1 MINKIILVGR
11 ITKDP
16 ELRRTSGDIPVV
28 NFSLAVNRTY
38 TDASGERKAD
48 FINCVVWRRQAEN
61 MERFVKKGMLLG
73 IEGRLQQNQYETE
86 QGTRSTYEVL
96 CDSVQFLES
105 KNASSS
111 APSYDSQPTQE
122 KSDEYYEASKS
133 LAAEED
139 LPF

>member
-16 ELRRTSGDIPVV
+16 ELRKTSGDIAVV

-48 FINCVVWRRQAEN
+48 FINCVVWRKQAEN

-111 APSYDSQPTQE
+111 SYDDKPTQD
-122 KSDEYYEASKS
+122 KSDEYYEASKA

>member
-105 KNASSS
+105 KNTSSS
-111 APSYDSQPTQE
+111 APTYDSQPTQE

>member
-28 NFSLAVNRTY
+28 NFSIAVNRNY
-38 TDASGERKAD
+38 TDANGERKAD

-73 IEGRLQQNQYETE
+73 IEGRLQQNQYETD
-86 QGTRSTYEVL
+86 QGTRTTYEVL

-111 APSYDSQPTQE
+111 SSYDSEPAQD
-122 KSDEYYEASKS
+122 KSDEYYEASKT

>member
-28 NFSLAVNRTY
+28 NFSIAVNRNY

-111 APSYDSQPTQE
+111 SSYDSEPTQD
-122 KSDEYYEASKS
+122 KSDEYYEASKT

>member
-16 ELRRTSGDIPVV
+16 ELRRTSSDIPVV
-28 NFSLAVNRTY
+28 NFSIAVNRTY
-38 TDASGERKAD
+38 TDANGERKAD

-61 MERFVKKGMLLG
+61 VERFVKKGMLLG

-86 QGTRSTYEVL
+86 QGTRTTYEVL

-105 KNASSS
+105 KNATPS
-111 APSYDSQPTQE
+111 APFDESQPKE
-122 KSDEYYEASKS
+122 DKSDEFYEASKT